1 MTVVREAIVLP
12 GMFLT
17 VALLGGL
24 RIGPSVLLVPPP
36 LVSLVLAVMLIGAIV
51 RAGAFAP
58 TAILRAERAP
68 LENLSGMIVLLTLFS
83 ASTQVFTL
91 ITPEQGLLHAAFSI
105 CLFVQLTTTMA
116 GVRGRR
122 NMLRSLAVLLG
133 CAFVVRFIVLE
144 SLYATNGGFAKRLL
158 TAMLEGASL
167 GTIQY
172 QPVGTATGYVAFA
185 TLVLYIAGLFLL
197 PAAGPRGQLT
207 QQRLSQVTDIV

>member
-12 GMFLT
+12 AMFLT

-24 RIGPSVLLVPPP
+24 RIGPSVVLVPPP
-36 LVSLVLAVMLIGAIV
+36 LVSLVLGVMLITALV

-68 LENLSGMIVLLTLFS
+68 LENISGVIVLATLFV

-91 ITPEQGLLHAAFSI
+91 VTPERGLLHAAFSI
-105 CLFVQLTTTMA
+105 CFFVQLTTTMA

-144 SLYATNGGFAKRLL
+144 GLYASDGGFAKRLL
-158 TAMLEGASL
+158 TTMLQGASL
-167 GTIQY
+167 GTLQY
-172 QPVGTATGYVAFA
+172 EPVGTATGYVAFA
-185 TLVLYIAGLFLL
+185 TLAAYVIALWLL
-197 PAAGPRGQLT
+197 PAAGPRGELT
-207 QQRLSQVTDIV
+207 RQAAPVATDMV